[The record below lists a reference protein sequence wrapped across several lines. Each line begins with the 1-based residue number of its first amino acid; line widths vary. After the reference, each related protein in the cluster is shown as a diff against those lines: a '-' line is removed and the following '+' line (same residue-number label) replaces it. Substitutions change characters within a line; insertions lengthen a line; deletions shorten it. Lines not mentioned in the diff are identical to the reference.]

1 MRAITRVSIKEF
13 IRNKILLGIIF
24 MAVAIIFGSVVISSL
39 ALSEREKIIIDFSFS
54 AMEFFALITTLF
66 LGSYLI
72 WNELS
77 KNTILLILSK
87 NPSRKD
93 FILWKFLG
101 FSVLLLIE
109 LAVMF
114 LAFLIVA
121 LLYHIP
127 LNIYYWVGSYF
138 IFLKME
144 VILAF
149 VLFFSTFVSP
159 FIALFGAIGVYFIS
173 HSTSFIKFFAY
184 EFNKW
189 WALERGITSV
199 LYYIFPNFQ
208 SLSLK
213 EYFLSPYLSEYNWIR
228 VWMNSLEAMFFVL
241 VLLLWAIWIFNQ
253 REF

>member
-1 MRAITRVSIKEF
+1 MRAIARVSIKEF
-13 IRNKILLGIIF
+13 IRNKIWLGIIL
-24 MAVAIIFGSVVISSL
+24 MAVVIIFGSVVISGL
-39 ALSEREKIIIDFSFS
+39 ALSEWEKIIIDFSFS
-54 AMEFFALITTLF
+54 AMEFLALITTLF

-72 WNELS
+72 WNELN

-93 FILWKFLG
+93 FILGKFLG
-101 FSVLLLIE
+101 FSLLLLLQ

-114 LAFLIVA
+114 AAFLAVA
-121 LLYHIP
+121 WVYHIEI
-127 LNIYYWVGSYF
+127 NFYYLIAVYF

-173 HSTSFIKFFAY
+173 HSTAFIKFFTQ
-184 EFNKW
+184 EFGKGGP
-189 WALERGITSV
+189 LERAVASI
-199 LYYIFPNFQ
+199 LYFLFPNFQ
-208 SLSLK
+208 ALSLK
-213 EYFLSPYLSEYNWIR
+213 EYFLSPYLGNYNWIR
-228 VWMNSLEAMFFVL
+228 VGMSTAEALLFVMI
-241 VLLLWAIWIFNQ
+241 LLIWAIWIFNQ

>member
-109 LAVMF
+109 LVVMF

-127 LNIYYWVGSYF
+127 LNIYYWGGAYF

>member
-1 MRAITRVSIKEF
+1 MLAIAWVSIKEF

-24 MAVAIIFGSVVISSL
+24 MATAIIFWSVIISSL
-39 ALSEREKIIIDFSFS
+39 ALSEKEKIIIDFSFS

-93 FILWKFLG
+93 FIIGKFLG

-109 LAVMF
+109 LTIMF
-114 LAFLIVA
+114 LAFLMVA

-127 LNIYYWVGSYF
+127 LNIYHLVGVYF

-144 VILAF
+144 VVLAF

-159 FIALFGAIGVYFIS
+159 FIALFGAIGVYFVS
-173 HSTSFIKFFAY
+173 HSTSFIKFFVY

-189 WALERGITSV
+189 WTLERGIVSI

-208 SLSLK
+208 NLSLK
-213 EYFLSPYLSEYNWIR
+213 EYFLSPYLSNYNLVRI
-228 VWMNSLEAMFFVL
+228 WMSSLEAAFFIL
-241 VLLLWAIWIFNQ
+241 ILIIWAIWILNQ
-253 REF
+253 RDF

>member
-1 MRAITRVSIKEF
+1 MRAITWVSIKEF

-39 ALSEREKIIIDFSFS
+39 ALSEWEKIIVDFSFS

-66 LGSYLI
+66 LWSYLI
-72 WNELS
+72 WNELN

-87 NPSRKD
+87 NPSRED
-93 FILWKFLG
+93 FIIGKFFG
-101 FSVLLLIE
+101 FSALLLTE
-109 LAVMF
+109 LIVMF
-114 LAFLIVA
+114 LAFLVVA
-121 LLYHIP
+121 LLYNIP
-127 LNIYYWVGSYF
+127 LNIYYLVGVYF

-159 FIALFGAIGVYFIS
+159 FIALFGAIWIYFVS
-173 HSTSFIKFFAY
+173 HSTSFIKFFVY

-189 WALERGITSV
+189 WALERGITSA

-208 SLSLK
+208 ALSLK
-213 EYFLSPYLSEYNWIR
+213 EYFLSPYLNNYNWIR
-228 VWMNSLEAMFFVL
+228 VWMSSLEAMFFIL
-241 VLLLWAIWIFNQ
+241 VLLIWAIWIFNQ